1 MPVITSESNVSGVE
15 DFTITTPTALLTLV
29 SELNREVVER
39 YRLSLKVVDQGTM
52 QTGTI
57 VIKVKVVSFMD

>member
-15 DFTITTPTALLTLV
+15 DITITTPTALLTLV
-29 SELNREVVER
+29 SELNREVMER
-39 YRLSLKVVDQGTM
+39 YRLTLKVVDQGTM

-57 VIKVKVVSFMD
+57 VIKVKVISFMD